1 MKPLIVGEAPAR
13 TGDPMKPLEG
23 PCGIKLAAVFG
34 ITYDEYL
41 ETFSRLNVLP
51 EWPGRGEK
59 GDQFPMALAREH
71 ARQIVIEKRTT
82 FLLGKRV
89 AQAFGFLPKAR
100 FLSGYFSPAGEW
112 RIMIIPHPSGINIW
126 WNDPANVR
134 RAKKEARRFLKD
146 GLDRD
151 AARKKR

>member
-13 TGDPMKPLEG
+13 TGDPMRPLEG
-23 PCGIKLAAVFG
+23 PCGIKLAEVFG

-41 ETFSRLNVLP
+41 ETFSRLNVLH
-51 EWPGRGEK
+51 EWPGRGGK
-59 GDQFPMALAREH
+59 GDDFPMAQAREC

-89 AQAFGFLPKAR
+89 AQAFGFRPQAR
-100 FLSGYFSPAGEW
+100 FLSGYFFPEQEW

-134 RAKKEARRFLKD
+134 RAKKQARRFLED
-146 GLDRD
+146 DPDRQ
-151 AARKKR
+151 ASRKNR